1 MKRPS
6 LTSRVVLMAGLCLAG
21 TQAAN
26 AAFISIDDY
35 SVPGQ
40 ISAFAGDFENGIM
53 IDTTSTSGLGNSITV
68 PAAAA
73 AGPLTFAGSW
83 IDEGLSTPGVFAQIF
98 GTVAQL
104 VYTVSTDGL
113 FGTISANLRVTDQLL
128 HSPWRDR
135 HQCRPRTEFL
145 RPIIPDRELAGSRRP
160 RARQLPAARRRPG
173 RSCRG
178 SSSPGLGWRLKS
190 ALRRES

>member
-40 ISAFAGDFENGIM
+40 ISAFAGDFENGITV
-53 IDTTSTSGLGNSITV
+53 DTTSTAGLGNSITV
-68 PAAAA
+68 PAAAS
-73 AGPLTFAGSW
+73 AGPMTFAGSW
-83 IDEGLSTPGVFAQIF
+83 IDEGQSTPGVFAQIF

-113 FGTISANLRVTDQLL
+113 FGTISGEFCASPTNCSIPLGATVTNVGPGPNSFDQSFLTASWQAAAVPEPAGFLL
-128 HSPWRDR
+128 
-135 HQCRPRTEFL
+135 L
-145 RPIIPDRELAGSRRP
+145 GAGLVGLA
-160 RARQLPAARRRPG
+160 AARRRP
-173 RSCRG
+173 
-178 SSSPGLGWRLKS
+178 
-190 ALRRES
+190 A